1 MDAAI
6 KQDFRDE
13 MRASIACRAR
23 LSKTGTIGV
32 KATAWIGDQVRL
44 RL

>member
-1 MDAAI
+1 MAQ
-6 KQDFRDE
+6 QDRN
-13 MRASIACRAR
+13 
-23 LSKTGTIGV
+23 KGV